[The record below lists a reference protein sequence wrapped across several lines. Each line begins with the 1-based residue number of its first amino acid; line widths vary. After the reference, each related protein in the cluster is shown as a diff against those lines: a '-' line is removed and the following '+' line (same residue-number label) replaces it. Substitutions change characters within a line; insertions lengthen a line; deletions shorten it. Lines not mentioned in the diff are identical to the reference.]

1 MTWTYSEF
9 THNTHA
15 TLSGFN
21 LAQRPSSSAK
31 PGTTLKTHSFYDEES
46 AIEIHDNR
54 NTPADPHVLIR
65 YHIKPELQ
73 RGYTVHTFIVKA
85 GAEPDVKSNGPQRK
99 DNRQEIR
106 KEILAKLEN
115 REGHARPAELR
126 SITAF
131 FRKHTKNL
139 QP

>member
-9 THNTHA
+9 THGTHA
-15 TLSGFN
+15 TLVGFN
-21 LAQRPSSSAK
+21 PAEAPRGSTK
-31 PGTTLKTHSFYDEES
+31 PGATIKRHSFHDAES

-54 NTPADPHVLIR
+54 NDAHEPSATII
-65 YHIKPELQ
+65 YHIKPEGT
-73 RGYTVHTFIVKA
+73 RGYTRHTFTLKP
-85 GAEPDVKSNGPQRK
+85 GAEPQVHSNGPQRN

-106 KEILAKLEN
+106 AEILAKLEN